1 MSLGWCEALNPP
13 KEHFTLCDTILRMEK
28 RVNPRLLRA
37 EPVRRCTLGEC
48 RAACCLHGVWLDR
61 MEARDILANAA
72 RIAPH
77 MAAENRDP
85 ADWLDG
91 REEADEHSLS
101 GVVLHAAVLPDPAHY
116 GETACIF
123 LRDDHKC
130 ALQVAAGAEGLHPWR
145 FKPFYCILHP
155 LDLDD
160 QGRITLDETS
170 LLLDEPGSC
179 LRPAAEPLPLLG
191 TFAPELSYLLGVKGY
206 SRLRAEAG
214 LPPDAP
220 AEF

>member
-1 MSLGWCEALNPP
+1 
-13 KEHFTLCDTILRMEK
+13 MEK
-28 RVNPRLLRA
+28 RVNPRLLRS
-37 EPVRRCTLGEC
+37 EPARRCTLGEC
-48 RAACCLHGVWLDR
+48 RAACCLHGVWIDR
-61 MEARDILANAA
+61 VEARDILANAGL
-72 RIAPH
+72 IAPH
-77 MAAENRDP
+77 MAPENRDP

-91 REEADEHSLS
+91 REEVDPNSLS
-101 GVVLHAAVLPDPAHY
+101 GVVLHSTVLPDPAHY

-155 LDLDD
+155 LDLDE

-179 LRPAAEPLPLLG
+179 LRPSDAPIPLID
-191 TFAPELSYLLGVKGY
+191 TFAPELRYLLGEKGY
-206 SRLRAEAG
+206 ARLRSAAG
-214 LPPDAP
+214 LPAAAGD
-220 AEF
+220 EH